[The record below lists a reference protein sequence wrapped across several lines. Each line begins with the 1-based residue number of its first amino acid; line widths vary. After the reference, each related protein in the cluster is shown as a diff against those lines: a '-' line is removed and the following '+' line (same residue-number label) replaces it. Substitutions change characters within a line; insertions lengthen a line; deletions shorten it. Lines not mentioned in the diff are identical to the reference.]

1 MEPPAGAS
9 GAEQLA
15 GSPAAALSAAK
26 EAGHQASTRGAAQ
39 QGSRLK
45 RGRSDP
51 LPETV
56 DVAQNEETPTDR
68 DGADDIE
75 RLHPGSGREHGDYY
89 GADAGGPSPGASQ
102 PAPARAALPPP
113 SLVKVLLPRAL

>member
-51 LPETV
+51 LPETH
-56 DVAQNEETPTDR
+56 
-68 DGADDIE
+68 G
-75 RLHPGSGREHGDYY
+75 PGTTAAGRRHVGLK
-89 GADAGGPSPGASQ
+89 S
-102 PAPARAALPPP
+102 
-113 SLVKVLLPRAL
+113 